1 MKNCFPSEMK
11 IVFAP
16 DWFLTSDILID
27 VFSFV
32 ILLLFFTFAFRSYKL
47 SRKKR
52 ILYIGVGFLLI
63 ALAELSNI
71 LTKIPL
77 YYQTQVISN
86 IGTAIISYDIVKTV
100 DIFYYIGFFFERILM
115 LLGFYIMYKLPLERV
130 SGEFFL
136 NIYLI
141 VIISLMGQSYY
152 YVYHLTALI
161 LLVFLVNKYYK
172 IYRKDGVANTGILV
186 MAFVLLGLSQ
196 TVFLFSKLN
205 YIYVSGQLMQL
216 ASYIILLVLIVKI
229 VKDGKK
235 KKPSGDYPRHA

>member
-1 MKNCFPSEMK
+1 M
-11 IVFAP
+11 
-16 DWFLTSDILID
+16 
-27 VFSFV
+27 
-32 ILLLFFTFAFRSYKL
+32 
-47 SRKKR
+47 
-52 ILYIGVGFLLI
+52 GFLLI

-77 YYQTQVISN
+77 YYHTQIISN

-100 DIFYYIGFFFERILM
+100 DIFYYIGFFFDRILT
-115 LLGFYIMYKLPLERV
+115 LFGFYIMYKLPLERV

-136 NIYLI
+136 NLYLI
-141 VIISLMGQSYY
+141 VIVSLMSQSYY

-161 LLVFLVNKYYK
+161 LLIFLVNKYYK

-205 YIYVSGQLMQL
+205 YIYVTGQLMQL